1 MNILVLGSGGRECA
15 IVDSLSRCRRADSV
29 YAMPGNGGIR
39 NSIPGS
45 PTDKEAVLAACRR
58 YDIGL
63 CCVTPDDPLAVGMVD
78 HLEANGIPCFGPTQ
92 AAARIESSKVFSK
105 ALMEKYG
112 IPTAKARSFD
122 RLDEALAYIED
133 QSFPIVVKADG
144 LALGKGVVI
153 AKDKAEAQAALHDMM
168 EAHRF
173 GQAGSRVLIEEFLTG
188 PEVSIL
194 SFTDGHTIV
203 PMVSS
208 MDHKR
213 AYDGDEGP
221 NTGGMGTVAPNPYYT
236 EDVADECMKRIFL
249 PTIRAMEAEGCPFRG
264 CLYFG
269 LMLTAQGPKVIEY
282 NARFGDPETQVVLP
296 LLEGDLLEIMLATRE
311 GRLKD
316 VSFSFSSDAA
326 CCVVMASAG
335 YPGSYEKGKE
345 ITIDDGLEEKLFIAG
360 AVQKDGRLITSGGR
374 VLGLTARAATLP
386 EAMAKAYEGVSKIHF
401 AGAFFRHD
409 IGRKA
414 LEAK

>member
-1 MNILVLGSGGRECA
+1 MEPHRNKRYAVGADVGGSHVCSAVIDLRTGEMAGPVCEMPLDSKAGASVILDVLSRSIAGAVEAADAAGMVAGAGLAFPGPFDYVHGVSTVHGVGKYDRIYGLDLSSSLYSLLCGHGICSFRFVNDAAAFALGECAAGAAAGAARVVAVTLGTGVGSGFVEDGALVESGDRVPACGWVYHLLFGDGIADGEFSTRW
-15 IVDSLSRCRRADSV
+15 ICRRFF
-29 YAMPGNGGIR
+29 
-39 NSIPGS
+39 
-45 PTDKEAVLAACRR
+45 ELAGR
-58 YDIGL
+58 
-63 CCVTPDDPLAVGMVD
+63 
-78 HLEANGIPCFGPTQ
+78 
-92 AAARIESSKVFSK
+92 KV
-105 ALMEKYG
+105 AG
-112 IPTAKARSFD
+112 AK
-122 RLDEALAYIED
+122 
-133 QSFPIVVKADG
+133 
-144 LALGKGVVI
+144 
-153 AKDKAEAQAALHDMM
+153 
-168 EAHRF
+168 
-173 GQAGSRVLIEEFLTG
+173 
-188 PEVSIL
+188 
-194 SFTDGHTIV
+194 
-203 PMVSS
+203 
-208 MDHKR
+208 
-213 AYDGDEGP
+213 
-221 NTGGMGTVAPNPYYT
+221 
-236 EDVADECMKRIFL
+236 DVADECMKRIFL
-249 PTIRAMEAEGCPFRG
+249 PTIRAMETEGCPFRG

>member
-122 RLDEALAYIED
+122 RLDEALAY
-133 QSFPIVVKADG
+133 
-144 LALGKGVVI
+144 VVI

-236 EDVADECMKRIFL
+236 EDVADECMERIFL
-249 PTIRAMEAEGCPFRG
+249 PTIRAMETEGCPFRG